1 MFLKPTDSEVEQFLV
16 FISDLIAMSVERLA
30 YEGEPLQQRRLI
42 ILYKLECF
50 PAFKGTISWNLSYE
64 KNKKKKNCI
73 ILIHVWCFVFI

>member
-42 ILYKLECF
+42 ILY
-50 PAFKGTISWNLSYE
+50 N
-64 KNKKKKNCI
+64 
-73 ILIHVWCFVFI
+73 